1 MFENDDLNDIP
12 PHENLHI
19 ADKLSNTCINQQ
31 FYQIINE
38 KKQLLETL
46 KQQKEEAYADFE
58 TNNQA
63 FLCTQNLSSQILIKT
78 QSLSYLRE
86 EKEKADNRVKSK
98 QAEISTLRERVTKK
112 KQLIKSYQE
121 KIEKCKDMVK
131 RSETATFNKTNNE
144 KDGFNILKLRL
155 IEYEKQRVD
164 ELNRLIF
171 DLFEIKQQKDDDILQ
186 KSTRTALKD
195 ARQTVYVNGRW
206 ILSNDHVIYRIV
218 RSTLPT
224 DGDYLTYFKESQ
236 QGATLDK
243 MMTHEEAVQHQMEM
257 ENDSNTNNNTL
268 QLNNNSN
275 NNLSRNNSNPL
286 TTSSLNSLSAGW
298 PITAN

>member
-1 MFENDDLNDIP
+1 M
-12 PHENLHI
+12 
-19 ADKLSNTCINQQ
+19 
-31 FYQIINE
+31 
-38 KKQLLETL
+38 
-46 KQQKEEAYADFE
+46 
-58 TNNQA
+58 
-63 FLCTQNLSSQILIKT
+63 IKT

-171 DLFEIKQQKDDDILQ
+171 DLFEIKQQK
-186 KSTRTALKD
+186 
-195 ARQTVYVNGRW
+195 
-206 ILSNDHVIYRIV
+206 
-218 RSTLPT
+218 
-224 DGDYLTYFKESQ
+224 
-236 QGATLDK
+236 
-243 MMTHEEAVQHQMEM
+243 
-257 ENDSNTNNNTL
+257 
-268 QLNNNSN
+268 
-275 NNLSRNNSNPL
+275 
-286 TTSSLNSLSAGW
+286 
-298 PITAN
+298 